1 MSSAANPIPELVPKS
16 INWSIF
22 LSVLLILAGLCAL
35 LVPFISGLGIT
46 LFIGWAMLL
55 SGVFHLIF
63 AFKTHTTGSVLWE
76 LLLGAVYIISGLYL
90 ILHPL
95 SGLVSL
101 TFLLVIYL
109 VFESILEFVHAYQ
122 VRPRAGSGWL
132 IFDGIITLLLAIMI
146 WRSLAR
152 QYRLGHRNP
161 CRHQHDLQRSL
172 PPHALARRQTRRQ
185 TRLLVPATKNGA
197 PMSASETWVSP
208 GPRRPHAPTAAAP
221 T

>member
-1 MSSAANPIPELVPKS
+1 MSSAVNPIPELVHKS
-16 INWSIF
+16 ANWSIF

-46 LFIGWAMLL
+46 VFIGWAMVM

-90 ILHPL
+90 ISHPL

-101 TFLLVIYL
+101 TFLLIIYL

-132 IFDGIITLLLAIMI
+132 IFDAIITLLLAVMI
-146 WRSLAR
+146 WRHLPSSAAWAIGTLVGISMLFSGISRLMLSLA
-152 QYRLGHRNP
+152 
-161 CRHQHDLQRSL
+161 
-172 PPHALARRQTRRQ
+172 ARRAVHH
-185 TRLLVPATKNGA
+185 LA
-197 PMSASETWVSP
+197 
-208 GPRRPHAPTAAAP
+208 
-221 T
+221 

>member
-1 MSSAANPIPELVPKS
+1 MSSAANPIPELVTKS
-16 INWSIF
+16 VNWSIF

-55 SGVFHLIF
+55 SGIFHLIF

-90 ILHPL
+90 IFHPL

-132 IFDGIITLLLAIMI
+132 IFDGIITLLLAFMI
-146 WRSLAR
+146 WRSLPASTVWAIGTLVGISMLFSGIS
-152 QYRLGHRNP
+152 RLM
-161 CRHQHDLQRSL
+161 LSL
-172 PPHALARRQTRRQ
+172 AARRAVHH
-185 TRLLVPATKNGA
+185 LA
-197 PMSASETWVSP
+197 
-208 GPRRPHAPTAAAP
+208 
-221 T
+221 